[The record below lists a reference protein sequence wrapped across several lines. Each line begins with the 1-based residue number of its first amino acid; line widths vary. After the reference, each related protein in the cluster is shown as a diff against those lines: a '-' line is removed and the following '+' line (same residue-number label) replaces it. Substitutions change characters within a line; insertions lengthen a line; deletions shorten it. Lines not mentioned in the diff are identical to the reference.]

1 MVPVIMPQ
9 IGQDVETGVVTR
21 WNKKVGD
28 RILKGEVVASVEGD
42 KATFDIEADASGVLL
57 KIVVEQGQEGRV
69 LEPVA
74 FIGEPT
80 EEAGSG
86 AAPLAAAPSPGTE
99 AYASTAPVTPP
110 PSAEPAS
117 EATPGPAK
125 RFASPSARRVA
136 QQLGVDVS
144 RLAGSGPAGRVVK
157 RDVLAAARAAPA
169 GGAPP
174 AAAAGRRTDTLMPHS
189 RMRQVIAERLS
200 ASKATI
206 PHFYL
211 FQDVDMEEALL
222 WREQY
227 NRTNGC
233 RVTVTDMVVHAAAL
247 ALTEFPRLNAHVD
260 DKGLTAMSAVN
271 IGVATATQDGLLVPV
286 VPDADTKDI
295 RALSEEIKARAEE
308 ARQGRLGPGVRGSFT
323 VTSLGMF
330 GLQSFLPII
339 NPPEAAIL
347 GVGAA
352 EPRPAAVDGLPG
364 VRRLMTLTLACDHR
378 AVDGAE
384 AARFLG
390 RLRGILS
397 SRFMAGAVG
406 GGSPANPGV

>member
-28 RILKGEVVASVEGD
+28 RVQKGEVVASVEGD

-117 EATPGPAK
+117 ETTPGPAK
-125 RFASPSARRVA
+125 RFSSPSARRVA

-157 RDVLAAARAAPA
+157 RDVLAAAQAAPA

-174 AAAAGRRTDTLMPHS
+174 AAAAGRRADTPMPHS
-189 RMRQVIAERLS
+189 RLRQVIAERLS

-211 FQDVDMEEALL
+211 FQDVDMEEALQ
-222 WREQY
+222 WREQF
-227 NRTNGC
+227 NRRNDC
-233 RVTVTDMVVHAAAL
+233 KVTVTDMVVHAAAA
-247 ALTEFPRLNAHVD
+247 ALVEFPRLNAHVD
-260 DKGLTAMSAVN
+260 ERGVTAKGLVN
-271 IGVATATQDGLLVPV
+271 IGVAAATEGGLLVPV
-286 VPDADTKDI
+286 VAEADTKDI
-295 RALSEEIKARAEE
+295 RALSEEIKAKTEQ
-308 ARQGRLGPGVRGSFT
+308 ARKGRLDSAAGGTFT
-323 VTSLGMF
+323 VSSLGMF

-352 EPRPAAVDGLPG
+352 EPRPAAVGGLLG
-364 VRRLMTLTLACDHR
+364 VRRQMTLTLACDHR
-378 AVDGAE
+378 AVTGAE

-390 RLRGILS
+390 RLREILA
-397 SRFMAGAVG
+397 SRFR
-406 GGSPANPGV
+406 PGQIQA